1 MTFIPAT
8 ITLTGQ
14 IRLTAPI
21 ARVFPLFS
29 PLGEKLWVP
38 DWNPELLYP
47 PNIDWAE
54 GQLFRTREE
63 LGSAIWVVS
72 ELDLKASHVVYHRV
86 EADRYVAQIGVR
98 CYQASA
104 DVTEVNIVYRF
115 VGLSERGNQEINA
128 MSQRTF
134 EEKMER
140 WTGWL
145 NEYLQ
150 TLSKMNF

>member
-14 IRLTAPI
+14 IRLPAPI
-21 ARVFPLFS
+21 PRIFPLFS

-54 GQLFRTREE
+54 GQLFRTPGEC
-63 LGSAIWVVS
+63 GSAVWIVS
-72 ELDLKASHVVYHRV
+72 QLDFEASVVVYHRV

-104 DVTEVNIVYRF
+104 AVTEVNIVYRF

-145 NEYLQ
+145 NEHLKRP
-150 TLSKMNF
+150 L

>member
-1 MTFIPAT
+1 MNFIPAT

-14 IRLTAPI
+14 MRLPAPI
-21 ARVFPLFS
+21 ERVFPLFS

-54 GQLFRTREE
+54 DQLFRTQGE

-86 EADRYVAQIGVR
+86 EADRYVAQVGVR
-98 CYQASA
+98 CDPASA
-104 DVTEVNIVYRF
+104 DVTEVHIVYRF

-128 MSQRTF
+128 MSQQTF
-134 EEKMER
+134 EEKMAR

-145 NEYLQ
+145 NEHL
-150 TLSKMNF
+150 NRPV

>member
-14 IRLTAPI
+14 IRLPAPI

-54 GQLFRTREE
+54 DQLFRTREE
-63 LGSAIWVVS
+63 FGSAIWVVS
-72 ELDLKASHVVYHRV
+72 ELDFEAYYVVYHRV

-98 CYQASA
+98 CYPASA
-104 DVTEVNIVYRF
+104 DVTEANIVYRF

-128 MSQRTF
+128 MSQRSF

-140 WTGWL
+140 WTGCL
-145 NEYLQ
+145 NEHLKCP
-150 TLSKMNF
+150 L